1 MIINSLEELKEDLLN
16 FKKFSKSL
24 LSIKNQKHLSQSVI
38 NMKRRDSL
46 KALALST
53 FGIVAPL
60 KADPSVQP
68 DILTGKTDP
77 TDCKDG
83 RTPDEQVRDA
93 KLQAGKFFTPHEL
106 KTVTILSDIII
117 PADVVS
123 GSASQ
128 AGVPAF
134 IEFMMKDKPE
144 NQVPMRGGLR
154 WLDNQCVKLYQNKF
168 ADCSTTQRLEMVDKI
183 AYPEQAK
190 KEYTQGVAF
199 FNLMRN
205 LTVTGFY
212 TSQMGFKDIGY
223 LGNTPNSW
231 EGVPAD
237 VLQKY
242 GLSYE

>member
-1 MIINSLEELKEDLLN
+1 
-16 FKKFSKSL
+16 
-24 LSIKNQKHLSQSVI
+24 
-38 NMKRRDSL
+38 MKRRDSI

-53 FGIVAPL
+53 FGIVAP
-60 KADPSVQP
+60 KDPSVQEA
-68 DILTGKTDP
+68 ILKEKGDP

-83 RTPDEQVRDA
+83 RTPEEQVRDA
-93 KLQAGKFFTPHEL
+93 KLQADKFFTPQEL
-106 KTVTILSDIII
+106 KTVAVLCDIII
-117 PADVVS
+117 PADAVS
-123 GSASQ
+123 GSATQ

-144 NQVPMRGGLR
+144 NQIPMRGGLR
-154 WLDNQCVKLYQNKF
+154 WLDNQCVKAYEKKF
-168 ADCSTTQRLEMVDKI
+168 IDCSTAQRIEMIDKI

-190 KEYTQGVAF
+190 KEHTQGVSF

-212 TSQMGFKDIGY
+212 TSQIGFKDVGY
-223 LGNTPNSW
+223 MGNTPNVW

-242 GLSYE
+242 GLSYD

>member
-1 MIINSLEELKEDLLN
+1 LFLN
-16 FKKFSKSL
+16 QQNQNIQFK
-24 LSIKNQKHLSQSVI
+24 SVI

-53 FGIVAPL
+53 FGLAAPL
-60 KADPSVQP
+60 KADPSVQT
-68 DILTGKTDP
+68 DFLKEKNDP

-83 RTPDEQVRDA
+83 RTPEEQVREA
-93 KLQAGKFFTPHEL
+93 KLAADKFFTPHEM

-117 PADVVS
+117 PADAVS

-144 NQVPMRGGLR
+144 NQTPMRGGLR
-154 WLDNQCVKLYQNKF
+154 WLDNQCMKTFEKKF
-168 ADCSTTQRLEMVDKI
+168 VDCSTAQRLEMVDKI

-190 KEYTQGVAF
+190 KEYSQGVSF

-212 TSQMGFKDIGY
+212 TSEIGFKDVGY
-223 LGNTPNSW
+223 MGNKPNNW
-231 EGVPAD
+231 EGVPDD
-237 VLQKY
+237 VLKQY
-242 GLSYE
+242 GLSY

>member
-1 MIINSLEELKEDLLN
+1 
-16 FKKFSKSL
+16 
-24 LSIKNQKHLSQSVI
+24 
-38 NMKRRDSL
+38 MKRRDSF

-60 KADPSVQP
+60 KATPSVQ
-68 DILTGKTDP
+68 DDFLKEKGDP

-93 KLQAGKFFTPHEL
+93 KLKTDKFFTPHEL
-106 KTVTILSDIII
+106 KTVTSLSDIII
-117 PADVVS
+117 PADAVS

-144 NQVPMRGGLR
+144 NQTPMRGGLR
-154 WLDNQCVKLYQNKF
+154 WLDNQCVKSYDKKF
-168 ADCSTTQRLEMVDKI
+168 VDCTSKQQIEMIDKI
-183 AYPEQAK
+183 AYPELAK
-190 KEYTQGVAF
+190 KEFSQGVSF

-212 TSQMGFKDIGY
+212 TTQMGFNDVGY
-223 LGNTPNSW
+223 VGNRPNTW
-231 EGVPAD
+231 EGVPED
-237 VLQKY
+237 VLKQY
-242 GLSYE
+242 GLSY